1 MINANELSMK
11 KFVSSSGNIFE
22 DVANSHENAKD
33 IFKTE
38 YSILNYGEILDKMVE
53 FVDGYCNYAKGPE
66 KNKFD
71 GKVTNI
77 SKAFYDK
84 MFTDK
89 KKYRTTINLKDFKK
103 ISVTFLQKTKK
114 LQTVMGNCIKENTT
128 AEANAF
134 IRLTNNQY
142 DRLARVFR
150 EDMQIY
156 LWLSSTNSK
165 AFAHKIDNTTREKF
179 NSKNTPNMHVYRKG
193 DELI

>member
-11 KFVSSSGNIFE
+11 KFVSSASNLFE
-22 DVANSHENAKD
+22 DVAKSHENAKD
-33 IFKTE
+33 VFKTE
-38 YSILNYGEILDKMVE
+38 YLILNYGEILDKMAE
-53 FVDGYCNYAKGPE
+53 FVDGYCNYAKDSD
-66 KNKFD
+66 KRFD
-71 GKVTNI
+71 GKVTTI

-89 KKYRTTINLKDFKK
+89 KKYRTTINLKDFKN
-103 ISVTFLQKTKK
+103 ISRAYLLKTKK
-114 LQTVMGNCIKENTT
+114 LQTIMDKCIKENTS

-142 DRLARVFR
+142 DKLSRVFR
-150 EDMQIY
+150 EDMKIY

-165 AFAHKIDNTTREKF
+165 SFAYKIDNDTRSKF